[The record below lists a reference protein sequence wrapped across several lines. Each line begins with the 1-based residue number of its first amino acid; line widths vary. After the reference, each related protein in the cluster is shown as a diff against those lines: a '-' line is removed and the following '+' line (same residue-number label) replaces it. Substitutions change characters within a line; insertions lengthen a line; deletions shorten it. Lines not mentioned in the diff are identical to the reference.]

1 MLLVKMNYWIF
12 TYVKINIVNLINA
25 KAVNKKPT
33 KLRTNKYDE
42 KLAIKGTF
50 AQVFQVVK
58 KNKEE
63 KKKI

>member
-1 MLLVKMNYWIF
+1 M
-12 TYVKINIVNLINA
+12 A

-33 KLRTNKYDE
+33 KPRSNKYDE

-50 AQVFQVVK
+50 ADVFKVVK

-63 KKKI
+63 NHKV

>member
-1 MLLVKMNYWIF
+1 M
-12 TYVKINIVNLINA
+12 A

-33 KLRTNKYDE
+33 KLRTTKYDE

>member
-1 MLLVKMNYWIF
+1 M
-12 TYVKINIVNLINA
+12 A
-25 KAVNKKPT
+25 KAIKNIRPKKT
-33 KLRTNKYDE
+33 RANKYND

-63 KKKI
+63 KSANGKK

>member
-1 MLLVKMNYWIF
+1 M
-12 TYVKINIVNLINA
+12 A

-33 KLRTNKYDE
+33 KQRANKYDE

-63 KKKI
+63 KLEKKS

>member
-1 MLLVKMNYWIF
+1 M
-12 TYVKINIVNLINA
+12 A
-25 KAVNKKPT
+25 KSINKKPT
-33 KLRTNKYDE
+33 KKQRATKYDE

-63 KKKI
+63 KRKV

>member
-1 MLLVKMNYWIF
+1 M
-12 TYVKINIVNLINA
+12 A
-25 KAVNKKPT
+25 KAKKTITP
-33 KLRTNKYDE
+33 RPNKYED

-63 KKKI
+63 KLVKK

>member
-1 MLLVKMNYWIF
+1 M
-12 TYVKINIVNLINA
+12 A
-25 KAVNKKPT
+25 KEGQKLAQKKRPNKH
-33 KLRTNKYDE
+33 DE

-63 KKKI
+63 KKKVYTP

>member
-1 MLLVKMNYWIF
+1 M
-12 TYVKINIVNLINA
+12 A
-25 KAVNKKPT
+25 KSTKKKET
-33 KLRTNKYDE
+33 KKRANKYDE

-63 KKKI
+63 KKIHSK